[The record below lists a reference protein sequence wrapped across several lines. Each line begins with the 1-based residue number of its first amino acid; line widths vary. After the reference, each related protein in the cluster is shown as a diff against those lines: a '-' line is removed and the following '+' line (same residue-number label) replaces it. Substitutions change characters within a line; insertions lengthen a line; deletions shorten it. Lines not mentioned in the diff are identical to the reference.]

1 MNSASDWGS
10 VGREEGFETL
20 LVSNCPRCISRSRDF
35 EKTERQFWKSNYFL
49 LIFLYFSKKRRNT
62 ALSCGISA
70 VYLFCLHILV
80 GVAGFEPAA
89 SWSRT
94 KRDTKLRHTPKE
106 CYRYIIVTSSQ
117 IVKTVSNLCSAPYH
131 GIPFVTKKLSS

>member
-1 MNSASDWGS
+1 M
-10 VGREEGFETL
+10 
-20 LVSNCPRCISRSRDF
+20 
-35 EKTERQFWKSNYFL
+35 
-49 LIFLYFSKKRRNT
+49 
-62 ALSCGISA
+62 
-70 VYLFCLHILV
+70 V

-131 GIPFVTKKLSS
+131 GIPFVTKSFLLDDICCLGV